1 MQQMRTLIL
10 STSILAAHVGA
21 ANAALLIQPLSV
33 SSATALFGTYQLTNM
48 INQDGLSQAYVSG
61 FTDYATYMASSPTQA
76 SNPLTQYT
84 VMSEAANVTYDF
96 DLGTAHNVTNI
107 ILWNGPAS
115 ASTRISS
122 FSVQVSDSPTFAT
135 SVNVGSFNSSP
146 SAAHPVAAEG
156 FSFASTTGRYVRV
169 VTTNAGGA
177 RTLVGEIAFAGTV
190 VPEPSSAVLCAL
202 GAAGVLL
209 RRRR

>member
-1 MQQMRTLIL
+1 MRTLIL
-10 STSILAAHVGA
+10 STSILAAHAGA

-76 SNPLTQYT
+76 SNPLTQYA
-84 VMSEAANVTYDF
+84 VMSETANVTYDF

-107 ILWNGPAS
+107 ILWNAPAS

-122 FSVQVSDSPTFAT
+122 FSVQVSDSPTFAA

-169 VTTNAGGA
+169 VTTNAGGT
-177 RTLVGEIAFAGTV
+177 RTLVGEIAFAGTA

-202 GAAGVLL
+202 GTVGVLL